1 MAEQISWH
9 VLTDPKRRWSREAVA
24 IYLDSFPP
32 EELDPVEHLQ
42 ALMASAPAEPQPGE
56 TIFRFAVGVGEDTV
70 RALSIYTYHPE
81 ERLAYLWYLATTA
94 VSRGQG
100 VGSWLLQQT
109 IEHVLEDAQLCGG
122 EPPVGI
128 CWEVERPLDAADPHE
143 QEVRQKRIRFYERNG
158 SLLLPHIDLLT
169 PPMGPD
175 LPEVAYYIMVHPLE
189 TPPDL
194 SAERQRR
201 LVDLILRQAYGVG
214 PESSYYQR
222 AMRSIG

>member
-32 EELDPVEHLQ
+32 EEMDPVEHLQ
-42 ALMASAPAEPQPGE
+42 ELMASAPAEPQPGE
-56 TIFRFAVGVGEDTV
+56 TLFRFAVGVGSDTV
-70 RALSIYTYHPE
+70 RALSVYTYHPE
-81 ERLAYLWYLATTA
+81 ERLAFLWYLATTA

-100 VGSWLLQQT
+100 IGSWLLQQT

-128 CWEVERPLDAADPHE
+128 CWEVERPSDTTDPHE
-143 QEVRQKRIRFYERNG
+143 QELRQKRIRFYERNG

-175 LPEVAYYIMVHPLE
+175 LPEVHYYIMYHPLE

-194 SAERQRR
+194 SPERQRS
-201 LVDLILRQAYGVG
+201 LVDLILRHSYGLD
-214 PESSYYQR
+214 ETSAYYQR